1 MIKKMSLFE
10 RVLAKPVTLV
20 AIVKGKP
27 NPRLATVE
35 AKPED
40 WHGGHPIGAVLMK
53 PVDLDCTRI
62 KQPIVIEGWQLREG
76 TAVLGEEMLVTPI
89 RLEPEVTM
97 RLDRCAVVRRP

>member
-1 MIKKMSLFE
+1 MSEKINLFDH
-10 RVLAKPVTLV
+10 VLANPVTLV

-27 NPRLATVE
+27 NPRVLTVE

-53 PVDLDCTRI
+53 PVDLDCTRF
-62 KQPIVIEGWQLREG
+62 KQPVMIEGWQLRDG
-76 TAVLGEEMLVTPI
+76 DRVLGTEPLVTPI

-97 RLDRCAVVRRP
+97 RLDRHAVVRRP